1 MRPAGFE
8 PGIPASERLQTHAL
22 ERAAT
27 VTSVMKTLR
36 VQNTNKQTKTTAVL
50 G

>member
-1 MRPAGFE
+1 MHTAGFE
-8 PGIPASERLQTHAL
+8 PATQGIERLQTHAL

>member
-1 MRPAGFE
+1 
-8 PGIPASERLQTHAL
+8 
-22 ERAAT
+22 